1 MTQPNDDFDSLK
13 TLLRCKQYEQ
23 PPPGYFNTF
32 SGKVAARIEAQDMF
46 GYSSFWEW
54 LVAQFNAKPFLVC
67 AYGVAVSGLL
77 LAGFRLAQI
86 FENEAAG
93 LPTMGGWLAATP
105 PSTSLLPLRNA
116 SSAIP
121 ASFPTASSAFFTPG
135 TSGYRSTSS
144 NVGLQSTFDIQ
155 PVSFSPGF

>member
-1 MTQPNDDFDSLK
+1 MTQPNDDFDALK
-13 TLLRCKQYEQ
+13 TLLRCKRYEQ

-32 SGKVAARIEAQDMF
+32 SSKVVARIEAQDMF
-46 GYSSFWEW
+46 GYSSSWEW

-105 PSTSLLPLRNA
+105 PSSSLLPLRNA
-116 SSAIP
+116 STIP
-121 ASFPTASSAFFTPG
+121 ASFPTASSTLFTTG
-135 TSGYRSTSS
+135 ASGYRSTSA
-144 NVGLQSTFDIQ
+144 NLGLHSTFDVQ